1 MKKQRM
7 VNFNVRELGEIKR
20 QLGWS
25 NADIARALGVSEGG
39 VNHWF
44 RTDPVPVPETGL
56 RLMRLLVEVLEHD
69 CGKQMA
75 EKAGIE
81 IKERL

>member
-1 MKKQRM
+1 VKELRKMKK
-7 VNFNVRELGEIKR
+7 

-44 RTDPVPVPETGL
+44 RSDPVPAPETGL

-75 EKAGIE
+75 ENAGIE
-81 IKERL
+81 IKERM

>member
-1 MKKQRM
+1 MKELRKMKKQ
-7 VNFNVRELGEIKR
+7 
-20 QLGWS
+20 LGWN

-44 RTDPVPVPETGL
+44 RSDPVPVPETGL
-56 RLMRLLVEVLEHD
+56 RLMRLLVEVLAHE

-75 EKAGIE
+75 ENAGIE
-81 IKERL
+81 IKERM